1 MVNVIVSLIS
11 PLPLLLLVYRTARGF
26 CVLILYPAAL
36 PNLLIS
42 SNSLLLLPWVYPTWD
57 SLCFLDLDDSFLCH
71 IRDFFGYYLFKY
83 FLRSFLSPSFSS
95 TTIMWMLMCLMLFQ
109 RSLRLSSF
117 LFILFFLLFHGS
129 DFHHAIFQLLLLSH
143 FSCVRLC
150 DSIDGSPQGSPAP
163 GILQARTLKWVAIS
177 FSNAWKWK
185 VKVKSLSDPMDCSLP
200 GSSVHGIFQAR
211 VLEWDAI
218 AFSIF
223 QLTYPFFCLI
233 FFYYWFLLVY
243 FLFQLLYS
251 SSLCSLSFS
260 RPW

>member
-36 PNLLIS
+36 PKLLIS
-42 SNSLLLLPWVYPTWD
+42 SNSLLLPWVYPTWD

-117 LFILFFLLFHGS
+117 LFILFFFLFHGS

-185 VKVKSLSDPMDCSLP
+185 VKVKSLSHSVTPWTAAYQAPPSMGFSRQEYWSGVPLP
-200 GSSVHGIFQAR
+200 S
-211 VLEWDAI
+211 
-218 AFSIF
+218 
-223 QLTYPFFCLI
+223 PFFSWLTHSSAS
-233 FFYYWFLLVY
+233 FF
-243 FLFQLLYS
+243 S
-251 SSLCSLSFS
+251 TIDSF
-260 RPW
+260 